1 MRIGRLTRLSLQQLL
16 NGFRSHP
23 PLPANDRY
31 GEDYNEKT
39 SVLGRPTATASRRA
53 PGALRI
59 GSPTEREA
67 ARPAAT
73 PKRRRD
79 KQVVYTDSE
88 ETESDGD
95 NMTLSE
101 RLALQDKIEAQ
112 KRFDEA
118 AASAAAKRAQAT
130 SSSSQGR
137 SQAPPLLVDAPPRR
151 PRTVAAPRASTA
163 GRGTPPPPVSTD
175 ARPALTSPAPEAAKR
190 KMAEGE
196 AGSQERPFKKLRE
209 AIAVKKAARYVL

>member
-1 MRIGRLTRLSLQQLL
+1 M
-16 NGFRSHP
+16 
-23 PLPANDRY
+23 
-31 GEDYNEKT
+31 
-39 SVLGRPTATASRRA
+39 
-53 PGALRI
+53 
-59 GSPTEREA
+59 
-67 ARPAAT
+67 
-73 PKRRRD
+73 
-79 KQVVYTDSE
+79 VYTDSE

-151 PRTVAAPRASTA
+151 PRTAAAPRASTA
-163 GRGTPPPPVSTD
+163 GRSTPPPPVSTD